1 MRSALGSMWLER
13 RDTPFELV
21 SPYEPAGEQPRAIDE
36 LVSGLERD
44 DRYQTLLG
52 VTGSGKTFTIA
63 NVIARVNRPALVIS
77 HNKTL
82 AAQLYGELKGFFPN
96 NAVEYFISYY
106 DYYQPE
112 AYLPGR
118 DLYIGKET
126 SVNELIE
133 RLRLRTTSAL
143 LDRRDV
149 IVVASVSCI
158 YGLGN
163 PADTYKMLVGLE
175 KGQNLDR
182 QDFLRALLD
191 LQYRRNDIAFDR
203 GTFRVRGDVVEVH
216 LAYEEIAVRV
226 EFWGD
231 QIENLSIVDLL
242 TGEIIEERERVII
255 FPSSHFL
262 TNREKVDEILAV
274 IERDAER
281 EVAAFQD
288 AGKLVEAQR
297 LKTRTRYDLEMM
309 AEVGW
314 CAGIENYSRY
324 FDGRSP
330 GDRPNTLIDYFP
342 DGFLTIIDES
352 HVTIPQIGGMYAGD
366 RSRKENLVAYGFRL
380 EAALD
385 NRPLQYA
392 EFESL
397 QNNTILVSATPGDF
411 ELERCRGIVVEQVV
425 RPSGLLDPEVVVR
438 PVSGQID
445 DLLEEIRM
453 RVEQGER
460 TLVTTLTKK
469 MAEDLTDYLIK
480 VDVRARYMHSEI
492 DALDRVEV
500 LRGLRMGDYDVLVGI
515 NLLREGLD
523 MPEVSLVVILDADKE
538 GFLRSETSLIQTM
551 GRAARNANG
560 RIIMYADR
568 VTGSMER
575 AIGEVDRRRVIQ
587 RAWNEERGIVPAT
600 LTKTR
605 EEVMAS
611 TSLADVLDPE
621 GAGKQEELEPETLM
635 APFQGL
641 SDEGWELA
649 VEQQMLVYAVG
660 LEFEKATVLRDE
672 LTRYRVVTDRNDK
685 AGRKRSDEESTGRTG
700 EEE

>member
-1 MRSALGSMWLER
+1 MWLER
-13 RDTPFELV
+13 RDEPFRLV
-21 SPYEPAGEQPRAIDE
+21 SGFEPAGDQPQAIEQ
-36 LVSGLERD
+36 LVSGLDRG

-52 VTGSGKTFTIA
+52 VTGSGKTFAVA
-63 NVIARVNRPALVIS
+63 NVIARVNRPTLVIS

-82 AAQLYGELKGFFPN
+82 AAQLYGELKGFFPH

-118 DLYIGKET
+118 DLYIEKET

-143 LDRRDV
+143 LERRDV

-175 KGQNLDR
+175 KGQSLDR
-182 QDFLRALLD
+182 QDLLRALLD

-216 LAYEEIAVRV
+216 LAYEESAVRI

-231 QIENLSIVDLL
+231 EVENLSIVDLL
-242 TGEIIEERERVII
+242 TGEIIEERERVVI

-274 IERDAER
+274 IEQDAEE
-281 EVAAFQD
+281 EVAILQD
-288 AGKLVEAQR
+288 AGNLVEAQR
-297 LKTRTRYDLEMM
+297 LKARSKYDLEMM

-314 CAGIENYSRY
+314 CTGIENYSRY

-342 DGFLTIIDES
+342 DDFLTVIDES
-352 HVTIPQIGGMYAGD
+352 HVSVPQIGAMYAGD
-366 RSRKENLVAYGFRL
+366 RSRKENLVSYGFRL
-380 EAALD
+380 KAALD

-397 QNNTILVSATPGDF
+397 QNNTIFVSATPGGF
-411 ELERCRGIVVEQVV
+411 ELERCNGIVVEQVV

-438 PVSGQID
+438 PVAGQID
-445 DLLEEIRM
+445 DLLEEIRK
-453 RVEQGER
+453 RIDQSER

-469 MAEDLTDYLIK
+469 MAEDLTDYLVK
-480 VDVRARYMHSEI
+480 VGVRARYMHSEI

-500 LRGLRMGDYDVLVGI
+500 LRGLRMGEFDVLVGI

-538 GFLRSETSLIQTM
+538 GFLRSQTSLIQTM

-560 RIIMYADR
+560 LIIMYADR

-575 AIGEVDRRRVIQ
+575 AMDEVDRRREIQ
-587 RAWNEERGIVPAT
+587 KAWNEERGIVPTT
-600 LTKTR
+600 LTKSR
-605 EEVMAS
+605 EEVLAS

-621 GAGKQEELEPETLM
+621 GAGKQEELEAKTLM
-635 APFQGL
+635 KQFRGL
-641 SDEGWELA
+641 SDEGWEMA
-649 VEQQMLVYAVG
+649 VEQQMLTYATG
-660 LEFEKATVLRDE
+660 LDFEKATVLRDE
-672 LTRYRVVTDRNDK
+672 LVRYRTASGSHGEADN
-685 AGRKRSDEESTGRTG
+685 GTG
-700 EEE
+700 EES

>member
-1 MRSALGSMWLER
+1 MER
-13 RDTPFELV
+13 RDVPFDLV
-21 SPYEPAGEQPRAIDE
+21 KPFEPAGDQPNAIEQLI
-36 LVSGLERD
+36 SGLERD

-52 VTGSGKTFTIA
+52 VTGSGKTFTMA
-63 NVIARVNRPALVIS
+63 NVIARVNRPVLVIS

-82 AAQLYGELKGFFPN
+82 AAQLYGELRGFFPH

-118 DLYIGKET
+118 DLYIEKET

-143 LDRRDV
+143 LERRDV

-163 PADTYKMLVGLE
+163 PEDTYRMLVGLE
-175 KGQNLDR
+175 KGQELDR
-182 QDFLRALLD
+182 QQLLRALLD
-191 LQYRRNDIAFDR
+191 LQYRRNDIAFER

-216 LAYEEIAVRV
+216 LAYEESAVRI

-231 QIENLSIVDLL
+231 EIEGLSIVDLL

-262 TNREKVDEILAV
+262 TSREKVDEILAV
-274 IERDAER
+274 IEEDAER
-281 EVAAFQD
+281 EVSALQD

-297 LKTRTRYDLEMM
+297 LKARSKYDLEMM

-314 CAGIENYSRY
+314 CTGIENYSRY

-342 DGFLTIIDES
+342 DDFLTIIDES
-352 HVTIPQIGGMYAGD
+352 HVTVPQIGGMYAGD
-366 RSRKENLVAYGFRL
+366 RSRKENLVEFGFRL

-385 NRPLQYA
+385 NRPLQYP
-392 EFESL
+392 EFEAL
-397 QNNTILVSATPGDF
+397 QNNIVFVSATPGDF
-411 ELERCRGIVVEQVV
+411 ELERCGGAVVEQVV
-425 RPSGLLDPEVVVR
+425 RPSGLLDPDVVVR
-438 PVSGQID
+438 PVAGQID
-445 DLLEEIRM
+445 DLLEEIRK
-453 RVEQGER
+453 RVERGER

-469 MAEDLTDYLIK
+469 MSEDLTDYLIK
-480 VDVRARYMHSEI
+480 VGVRARYMHSEI

-500 LRGLRMGDYDVLVGI
+500 LRGLRMGDFDVLVGI

-538 GFLRSETSLIQTM
+538 GFLRSETSLVQTM

-560 RIIMYADR
+560 LIIMYADR
-568 VTGSMER
+568 MTGSMER
-575 AIGEVDRRRVIQ
+575 AISEVDRRREIQ
-587 RAWNEERGIVPAT
+587 KAWNVEHGIEPAT
-600 LTKTR
+600 LVKTP

-621 GAGKQEELEPETLM
+621 GAVKQVELEVETLM
-635 APFQGL
+635 KPFRGL
-641 SDEGWELA
+641 SDEGWEMA
-649 VEQQMLVYAVG
+649 VEQQMLAYAAG
-660 LEFEKATVLRDE
+660 LDFEKATVLRDE
-672 LTRYRVVTDRNDK
+672 LARYRTVT
-685 AGRKRSDEESTGRTG
+685 GGETGPGSGTG
-700 EEE
+700 DGS

>member
-1 MRSALGSMWLER
+1 MWLER
-13 RDTPFELV
+13 RDEPFRLV
-21 SPYEPAGEQPRAIDE
+21 SGFEPAGDQPQAIEQ
-36 LVSGLERD
+36 LVSGLERG

-52 VTGSGKTFTIA
+52 VTGSGKTFAMA
-63 NVIARVNRPALVIS
+63 NVIARVNRPTLVIS

-82 AAQLYGELKGFFPN
+82 AAQLYGELRGFFPH

-118 DLYIGKET
+118 DLYIEKET

-143 LDRRDV
+143 LERRDV

-175 KGQNLDR
+175 KGQSLDR
-182 QDFLRALLD
+182 QDLLRALLD

-216 LAYEEIAVRV
+216 LAYEESAVRI

-231 QIENLSIVDLL
+231 EVENLSIVDLL
-242 TGEIIEERERVII
+242 TGEIIEERERVVI

-274 IERDAER
+274 IEQDAEE
-281 EVAAFQD
+281 EVTILQD
-288 AGKLVEAQR
+288 AGNLVEAQR
-297 LKTRTRYDLEMM
+297 LKARSKYDLEMM

-314 CAGIENYSRY
+314 CTGIENYSRY

-342 DGFLTIIDES
+342 DDFLTVIDES
-352 HVTIPQIGGMYAGD
+352 HVSVPQIGAMYAGD
-366 RSRKENLVAYGFRL
+366 RSRKENLVSYGFRL
-380 EAALD
+380 KAALD

-397 QNNTILVSATPGDF
+397 QNNTIFVSATPGGF
-411 ELERCRGIVVEQVV
+411 ELERCNGIVVEQVV

-438 PVSGQID
+438 PVAGQID
-445 DLLEEIRM
+445 DLLEEIRK
-453 RVEQGER
+453 RIDQSER

-469 MAEDLTDYLIK
+469 MAEDLTDYLVK
-480 VDVRARYMHSEI
+480 VGVRARYMHSEI

-500 LRGLRMGDYDVLVGI
+500 LRGLRMGEFDVLVGI

-538 GFLRSETSLIQTM
+538 GFLRSQTSLIQTM

-560 RIIMYADR
+560 LIVMYADR

-575 AIGEVDRRRVIQ
+575 AMDEVDRRREIQ
-587 RAWNEERGIVPAT
+587 KVWNEERGIVPTT
-600 LTKTR
+600 LTKSR

-621 GAGKQEELEPETLM
+621 GAGKQEELEAKTLM
-635 APFQGL
+635 KQFRGL
-641 SDEGWELA
+641 SDEGWEMA
-649 VEQQMLVYAVG
+649 VEQQMLTYATG
-660 LEFEKATVLRDE
+660 LDFEKATVLRDE
-672 LTRYRVVTDRNDK
+672 LVRYRITSGSHGEADS
-685 AGRKRSDEESTGRTG
+685 GTG
-700 EEE
+700 EES

>member
-1 MRSALGSMWLER
+1 MER
-13 RDTPFELV
+13 RDQPFSLV
-21 SPYEPAGEQPRAIDE
+21 SGYEPAGDQVQAIED
-36 LVSGLERD
+36 LTSGLERG

-52 VTGSGKTFTIA
+52 VTGSGKTFTMA
-63 NVIARVNRPALVIS
+63 NVIARVNRPTLVIS

-82 AAQLYGELKGFFPN
+82 AAQLYGELKGFFPD

-118 DLYIGKET
+118 DLYIEKET
-126 SVNELIE
+126 TVNELIE

-163 PADTYKMLVGLE
+163 PADTYKLLVGLE
-175 KGQNLDR
+175 KGQTLDR

-191 LQYRRNDIAFDR
+191 LQYHRNDIAFDS
-203 GTFRVRGDVVEVH
+203 GTFRVRGDVVEIH

-226 EFWGD
+226 EFWGEE
-231 QIENLSIVDLL
+231 IENLSIVNLI

-262 TNREKVDEILAV
+262 TNRDKLDEILAV
-274 IERDAER
+274 IEQDAER
-281 EVAAFQD
+281 EVD
-288 AGKLVEAQR
+288 ALQNAGRLVEAQR

-314 CAGIENYSRY
+314 CTGIENYSRY
-324 FDGRSP
+324 FDGREI
-330 GDRPNTLIDYFP
+330 GDRPHTLIDYFP
-342 DGFLTIIDES
+342 DEFLTVIDES
-352 HVTIPQIGGMYAGD
+352 HVTVSQIGGMYAGD
-366 RSRKENLVAYGFRL
+366 RSRKENLVEFGFRL
-380 EAALD
+380 RSALD
-385 NRPLQYA
+385 NRPLEYS

-397 QNNTILVSATPGDF
+397 QNNTVFVSATPGDF
-411 ELERCRGIVVEQVV
+411 ELEKCDGVVVEQVV
-425 RPSGLLDPEVVVR
+425 RPSGLLDPDVVVR

-445 DLLEEIRM
+445 DMLEEIRR

-469 MAEDLTDYLIK
+469 MAEDLTDYLVK
-480 VDVRARYMHSEI
+480 VGVRARYMHSEI

-560 RIIMYADR
+560 LIILYADR

-575 AIGEVDRRRVIQ
+575 AMGEVDRRREIQ
-587 RAWNEERGIVPAT
+587 RAWNEKHGVVPET
-600 LTKTR
+600 LTKTP

-621 GAGKQEELEPETLM
+621 RMAGPEELEPETLL
-635 APFQGL
+635 APFEGL
-641 SDEGWELA
+641 SGEGWEMA
-649 VEQQMLVYAVG
+649 VEQQMLVYAVD
-660 LEFEKATVLRDE
+660 LAFEKATVLRDE
-672 LTRYRVVTDRNDK
+672 LAKYRAD
-685 AGRKRSDEESTGRTG
+685 AGRSESGESGTGTSDNRGG
-700 EEE
+700 EG

>member
-1 MRSALGSMWLER
+1 MWLER
-13 RDTPFELV
+13 RDEPFRLV
-21 SPYEPAGEQPRAIDE
+21 SGFEPAGDQPQAIEQ
-36 LVSGLERD
+36 LVSGLDRG

-52 VTGSGKTFTIA
+52 VTGSGKTFAVA
-63 NVIARVNRPALVIS
+63 NVIARVNRPTLVIS

-82 AAQLYGELKGFFPN
+82 AAQLYGELKGFFPH

-118 DLYIGKET
+118 DLYIEKET

-143 LDRRDV
+143 LERRDV

-175 KGQNLDR
+175 KGQSLDR
-182 QDFLRALLD
+182 QDLLRALLD

-216 LAYEEIAVRV
+216 LAYEESAVRI

-231 QIENLSIVDLL
+231 EVENLSIVDLL
-242 TGEIIEERERVII
+242 TDEIIEERERVVI

-274 IERDAER
+274 IEQDAEE
-281 EVAAFQD
+281 EVAILQD
-288 AGKLVEAQR
+288 AGNLVEAQR
-297 LKTRTRYDLEMM
+297 LKARSKYDLEMM

-314 CAGIENYSRY
+314 CTGIENYSRY

-342 DGFLTIIDES
+342 DDFLTVIDES
-352 HVTIPQIGGMYAGD
+352 HVSVPQIGAMYAGD
-366 RSRKENLVAYGFRL
+366 RSRKENLVSYGFRL
-380 EAALD
+380 KAALD

-397 QNNTILVSATPGDF
+397 QNNTIFVSATPGGF
-411 ELERCRGIVVEQVV
+411 ELERCNGIVVEQVV

-438 PVSGQID
+438 PVAGQID
-445 DLLEEIRM
+445 DLLEEIRK
-453 RVEQGER
+453 RIDQSER

-469 MAEDLTDYLIK
+469 MAEDLTDYLVK
-480 VDVRARYMHSEI
+480 VGVRARYMHSEI

-500 LRGLRMGDYDVLVGI
+500 LRGLRMGEFDVLVGI

-538 GFLRSETSLIQTM
+538 GFLRSQTSLIQTM

-560 RIIMYADR
+560 LIIMYADR

-575 AIGEVDRRRVIQ
+575 AMDEVDRRREIQ
-587 RAWNEERGIVPAT
+587 KAWNEERGIVPTT
-600 LTKTR
+600 LTKSR
-605 EEVMAS
+605 EEVLAS

-621 GAGKQEELEPETLM
+621 VAGKQEELEAKTLM
-635 APFQGL
+635 KQFRGL
-641 SDEGWELA
+641 SDEGWEMA
-649 VEQQMLVYAVG
+649 VEQQMLTYATG
-660 LEFEKATVLRDE
+660 LDFEKATVLRDE
-672 LTRYRVVTDRNDK
+672 LVRYRTASGSHGEADN
-685 AGRKRSDEESTGRTG
+685 GTG
-700 EEE
+700 EES